1 MKMISSQSRKV
12 AIPNTMTKMTAEMI
26 EIMQKKIITAIV
38 AFSLLA
44 VSTWLTPAGKER
56 EGNFSLAIMKIV
68 RNRRD
73 RDFVLASVGQP
84 DNVSK
89 QSFPQTRNIS

>member
-1 MKMISSQSRKV
+1 MTAKMI
-12 AIPNTMTKMTAEMI
+12 EMI
-26 EIMQKKIITAIV
+26 QKNIITAIV

-44 VSTWLTPAGKER
+44 VSTWLTPVGKER

-68 RNRRD
+68 RNKRN
-73 RDFVLASVGQP
+73 RDFVLASVRQP

-89 QSFPQTRNIS
+89 QSFPQTRYISQHGVPSHLHNI